1 MKSAFRILTAL
12 FLFVS
17 PAWSLAQNNC
27 DYVPEPKVEKLLT
40 QSKDTKKYE
49 ADERMAFLEKSLE
62 EDPNCL
68 PCLLRIADIQFL
80 RSKRSGASFAPAI
93 AHLEKLAEICEWYH
107 SDVYYLLGTMTYADR
122 DYEKA
127 LVYLEK
133 FMRFPDDDPAR
144 MDKNYAKQYDEV
156 KIAQGTVKE
165 YADIYAD
172 KIEFKPRKVA
182 GVSSDADDYLPLISP
197 DGEIMFFTRQSYTKA
212 KGDYEPRL
220 QELFTWCHR
229 PDINSEFNAG
239 EPLPPPFNL
248 GDNYGGATV
257 SVDNKELIIARKNPQ
272 PKNPQNIDLFTTRYT
287 RTTDASGKTVYQWG
301 ELTDLGPNINTT
313 DGWEGQPSL
322 SGDGQLLLFVTVRPD
337 CLKDLNGNF
346 THDIFV
352 SKRQADGTWGTAAP
366 IGSGINTRMHEKAPF
381 MHSDSKTLYFASNGH
396 TGAGGLDIFY
406 CIMNDDGSFTKPKN
420 LGYPINDDKDQLGIV
435 VSSDG
440 EVAYF
445 GANKLNGEKG
455 WDVYEFRMPEKARPE
470 RVAIVKG
477 DVKTEEGGAPQNA
490 EVEIKYVQSGSS
502 EKVKV
507 NNDDGTYAAV
517 VKMNKREDVVL
528 QVKGEDVAFN
538 SRVISRKED
547 TAPPVV
553 LKLEMETQTVSEG
566 KPFIINDI
574 YYATARA
581 EIESSSLLT
590 LDLFAQYLI
599 EHPSMEIEIRGHTD
613 NVGNEKANLALSK
626 ERAFEVLTYLTSKGV
641 DGNRMTYEG
650 FGPSRPVADNSTEE
664 GRAKNRRTE
673 FVIRKM

>member
-1 MKSAFRILTAL
+1 
-12 FLFVS
+12 
-17 PAWSLAQNNC
+17 
-27 DYVPEPKVEKLLT
+27 
-40 QSKDTKKYE
+40 
-49 ADERMAFLEKSLE
+49 
-62 EDPNCL
+62 
-68 PCLLRIADIQFL
+68 
-80 RSKRSGASFAPAI
+80 
-93 AHLEKLAEICEWYH
+93 
-107 SDVYYLLGTMTYADR
+107 
-122 DYEKA
+122 
-127 LVYLEK
+127 
-133 FMRFPDDDPAR
+133 
-144 MDKNYAKQYDEV
+144 
-156 KIAQGTVKE
+156 
-165 YADIYAD
+165 
-172 KIEFKPRKVA
+172 
-182 GVSSDADDYLPLISP
+182 
-197 DGEIMFFTRQSYTKA
+197 
-212 KGDYEPRL
+212 
-220 QELFTWCHR
+220 
-229 PDINSEFNAG
+229 
-239 EPLPPPFNL
+239 
-248 GDNYGGATV
+248 
-257 SVDNKELIIARKNPQ
+257 
-272 PKNPQNIDLFTTRYT
+272 
-287 RTTDASGKTVYQWG
+287 
-301 ELTDLGPNINTT
+301 
-313 DGWEGQPSL
+313 
-322 SGDGQLLLFVTVRPD
+322 
-337 CLKDLNGNF
+337 
-346 THDIFV
+346 
-352 SKRQADGTWGTAAP
+352 
-366 IGSGINTRMHEKAPF
+366 
-381 MHSDSKTLYFASNGH
+381 
-396 TGAGGLDIFY
+396 
-406 CIMNDDGSFTKPKN
+406 MNDDGSFTKPKN